1 MTLLIIFEVIKM
13 LGWAAILVL
22 AIVYRKKIRADFFWL
37 KILASVLM
45 IAGGIDDIINTSV
58 LIEKS
63 SWWLYANIFIITLY
77 LDLIYKDVK
86 MKKEVESLKDKMK
99 ADFKEIINEHKKCN
113 DADIT
118 ARN

>member
-13 LGWAAILVL
+13 LGWAAILAL
-22 AIVYRKKIRADFFWL
+22 TICYRRKIRVDFFWL
-37 KILASVLM
+37 KVLASVLM

-63 SWWLYANIFIITLY
+63 AWWLYANIFIIALY

-99 ADFKEIINEHKKCN
+99 ADFDEILNEHKKSCN
-113 DADIT
+113 EQ
-118 ARN
+118 NK